1 MASERKRKC
10 GYRKIGGLYLV
21 DDLSGMPCDRLPF
34 ELTVCPTCSC
44 GIKQSR
50 GWTWVNVAGL
60 VGGDHTPY
68 NLCSCIGDCPLCS
81 NTAAMGRAG
90 LLWIGEQFYP
100 TVDEFLTEAREM
112 GISRRIKSVPREFKL
127 GETWVLLAHPKTV
140 RKVEQPSVF
149 DETDAGLGL
158 RDGSKVSWHPGIFRV
173 FKPKRIEL
181 IITEAQ
187 SNDAEFMESVSK
199 RGLTP
204 VVVPDGDK
212 DHEGS
217 LWDKKEEEA
226 EA

>member
-1 MASERKRKC
+1 MASEKKRKC
-10 GYRKIGGLYLV
+10 GYRRVGGLYLV
-21 DDLSGMPCDRLPF
+21 DDGGGMPCDRLPF

-50 GWTWVNVAGL
+50 GWTWVDVAGL

-81 NTAAMGRAG
+81 NTVAMGRAG

-100 TVDEFLTEAREM
+100 TVDDFLAEAREM
-112 GISRRIKSVPREFKL
+112 GISRRIKAVPREFKM
-127 GETWVLLAHPKTV
+127 GETWVLLAHPKTG
-140 RKVEQPSVF
+140 RRLEAIYSGEEITGYE
-149 DETDAGLGL
+149 ETW
-158 RDGSKVSWHPGIFRV
+158 SPGIFRV

-204 VVVPDGDK
+204 VVVATDDA
-212 DHEGS
+212 DHQGS
-217 LWDKKEEEA
+217 IWDKKEEGV
-226 EA
+226 